1 LLVVGLAGQPG
12 VLAEGCVEDRD
23 RLGQRDREVE
33 EQRAEPGLAGG
44 IDPQFAS
51 AFGRGMRLAG
61 QQAGIDVLGFP
72 AAAGRLSEGC
82 AVWALRWPNS
92 RSYGPRSTTWPCS
105 KPRAFAPGPHQR
117 PGGSPPLSLAWM

>member
-1 LLVVGLAGQPG
+1 M
-12 VLAEGCVEDRD
+12 EDRD

-44 IDPQFAS
+44 LDPQLAS

-72 AAAGRLSEGC
+72 AAAGRPSERC
-82 AVWALRWPNS
+82 AVWGFALAEQQVIRAAFDALAVLEAEGFRAGAPPAARWLSPALAGLDVIPG
-92 RSYGPRSTTWPCS
+92 RVLG
-105 KPRAFAPGPHQR
+105 RAAVDLFQT
-117 PGGSPPLSLAWM
+117 